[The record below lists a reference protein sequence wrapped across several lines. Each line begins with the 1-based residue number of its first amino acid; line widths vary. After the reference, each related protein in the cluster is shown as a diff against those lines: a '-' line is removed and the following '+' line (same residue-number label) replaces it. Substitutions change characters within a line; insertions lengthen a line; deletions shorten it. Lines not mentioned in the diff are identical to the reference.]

1 MPSQPEPADVHEL
14 TLGGVTYLVAIRR
27 RDDRYYAS
35 WECTA
40 CREISVTKFEGSTPE
55 EAASFAG
62 ANIGV
67 HHGHAH
73 RKPTGEQPVRPP
85 PRTFFPS
92 SMPD

>member
-1 MPSQPEPADVHEL
+1 MPSRSEFADRHEL
-14 TLGGVTYLVAIRR
+14 TLGGVTYAVAVRR

-35 WECTA
+35 WECMA
-40 CREISVTKFEGSTPE
+40 CHEISVTKFEGSTPE

-73 RKPTGEQPVRPP
+73 RKPPEAPAARQL
-85 PRTFFPS
+85 PRTSFPS